1 MLTTLAVSGYRSLR
15 EVTVPLG
22 ALTVITGTNGSGKS
36 NLYRA
41 LRLLAGAGRGDIVGT
56 LAREGGL
63 PSALWAGPEHGGG
76 HATMRQGP
84 VAVRL
89 GFASDELGYLIDLGI
104 PQAGTSSPF
113 SRDPEIKREQVFAG
127 AVAKPATLLID
138 RHRAHTR
145 VRQER
150 WVDLHQQLAPFESI
164 VTDLADGDTAPE
176 LLSLRRTLSG
186 WRFYDHFRVD
196 GDAPAR
202 RAQIGTRSHTL
213 AHDGSDIAAVWATIL
228 DAGQGAPLASAIDHA
243 FPGCRVEVTAVDG
256 LFQLAVHQPGLLR
269 PLSAG
274 ELSDGTLRYILLCAA
289 LLPAR
294 PASLI
299 VLNEPESSLHP
310 ALWEPLTALIAS
322 AAERTQVIV
331 VSHAREL
338 IERLARGAHPEGV
351 RIELESDPDGTRVAG
366 QGLVDAPAWTWP
378 SR

>member
-15 EVTVPLG
+15 DVAVPLG
-22 ALTVITGTNGSGKS
+22 ALTVVTGANGSGKS

-41 LRLLAGAGRGDIVGT
+41 LRLLASAGSGDIVGA

-76 HATMRQGP
+76 QGTVRQGP

-89 GFASDELGYLIDLGI
+89 GFAAHELGYLIDLGL
-104 PQAGTSSPF
+104 PQVGQSSPF

-127 AVAKPATLLID
+127 AVSKPATLLID
-138 RHRAHTR
+138 RRRSQTR
-145 VRQER
+145 VRQDG
-150 WVDLHQQLAPFESI
+150 WVDLRQQLAPFESI

-176 LLSLRRTLSG
+176 LLSLRRTMSG

-196 GDAPAR
+196 GGAPAR

-213 AHDGSDIAAVWATIL
+213 AHDGSDIAAVWATIV
-228 DAGQGAPLASAIDHA
+228 DAGHGAPLADAVGQA
-243 FPGCRVEVTAVDG
+243 FPGARVEITATDG
-256 LFQLAVHQPGLLR
+256 LFQLSLHQPGLLR
-269 PLSAG
+269 PLSAA

-294 PASLI
+294 PAPLI
-299 VLNEPESSLHP
+299 VLNEPEASLHP
-310 ALWEPLTALIAS
+310 TLLPPLAALIES

-331 VSHAREL
+331 VSHARDL
-338 IERLARGAHPEGV
+338 IEHLSQGTRV
-351 RIELESDPDGTRVAG
+351 ELEGDPDGTRVAG
-366 QGLVDAPAWTWP
+366 QGLLDAPPWNWAT
-378 SR
+378 R